1 MAKKTFLDS
10 PAMQFISTAPEQ
22 EAAQTV
28 SEAVEPIIEQTE
40 AEQRKTPVKA
50 DGSVPRYTERREV
63 KTRKTQLIFRPSTY
77 EKARRE
83 AAARGL
89 SINEYIHLAIESME
103 ESPKE

>member
-22 EAAQTV
+22 EAAQTA

-50 DGSVPRYTERREV
+50 DSSEPRYTERREV
-63 KTRKTQLIFRPSTY
+63 KTRRVQLVFRPTIY
-77 EKARRE
+77 EKSKKRAD
-83 AAARGL
+83 ALGI
-89 SINEYIHLAIESME
+89 SFNEYIHLALERME

>member
-22 EAAQTV
+22 EAAQTD

-40 AEQRKTPVKA
+40 VEQRKTPVKA

-63 KTRKTQLIFRPSTY
+63 KTRRVQLVFRPTIY
-77 EKARRE
+77 EKSKKRAD
-83 AAARGL
+83 ALGI
-89 SINEYIHLAIESME
+89 SFNEYIHLALERME
-103 ESPKE
+103 ENPKE